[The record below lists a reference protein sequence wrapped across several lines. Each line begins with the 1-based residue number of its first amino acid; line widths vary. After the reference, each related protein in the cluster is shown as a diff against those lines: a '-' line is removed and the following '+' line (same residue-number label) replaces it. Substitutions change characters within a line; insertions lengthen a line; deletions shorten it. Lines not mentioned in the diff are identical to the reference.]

1 MSLKA
6 QYAAIFLSFTS
17 ALALA
22 ACGSPAPAEPVAI
35 LPDAPDPTP
44 FTRAYTLVE
53 SPDAS
58 LRIFAREARD
68 DTNLFLMRRQED
80 GSWSAPE
87 EMDLPHIQRITSP
100 AFDPAGAYLYY
111 ASDQP
116 IESLSGRKE
125 LNIWRVPLTDDGFG
139 EPEFLPDQIN
149 TGAVEKVGTIG
160 PDGTLYFITD
170 HPRGGSGGLDI
181 MRAVYDEAVGL
192 WQVSQMPA
200 GFNDARA
207 DDHFALT
214 PDGRRAFFYSHRS
227 PKIGV
232 VDIWTSTLEESGDWS
247 VPVNLGPPVNT
258 AGIDY
263 GAGVSADGETL
274 FFSREGRLMEIPLSV
289 ALAGEGWT
297 SDEAS

>member
-6 QYAAIFLSFTS
+6 QYAALFLSFTS
-17 ALALA
+17 ALSLA
-22 ACGSPAPAEPVAI
+22 ACGAPAPVEPVA
-35 LPDAPDPTP
+35 LFPDAPDPTP

-58 LRIFAREARD
+58 LRIFVQEARD
-68 DTNLFLMRRQED
+68 DTNLFLMHRQED

-87 EMDLPHIQRITSP
+87 EVDLPHSQRITSP
-100 AFDPAGAYLYY
+100 AFDPAGTYFYY
-111 ASDQP
+111 ASDEP

-125 LNIWRVPLTDDGFG
+125 LNIWRVPLTETGFG

-149 TGAVEKVGTIG
+149 TGAVEKVGAIA

-181 MRAVYDEAVGL
+181 MRAVYDEDL
-192 WQVSQMPA
+192 DIWQVSQMPA
-200 GFNDARA
+200 GFNDSRA

-214 PDGRRAFFYSHRS
+214 PDGKRAFFYSHRS
-227 PKIGV
+227 PKLGV

-247 VPVNLGPPVNT
+247 EPVNLGPPANT
-258 AGIDY
+258 MGIDY
-263 GAGVSADGETL
+263 GAGVSADGKTL
-274 FFSREGRLMEIPLSV
+274 FFSHEGRLMEIPLSV
-289 ALAGEGWT
+289 ALSGEGWT
-297 SDEAS
+297 GGEAS